1 MDQNYIFLS
10 RNITLLHPDVQIE
23 CQDVPNDQ
31 QSHNLT
37 LGCHN

>member
-1 MDQNYIFLS
+1 MDQNYIILS
-10 RNITLLHPDVQIE
+10 RNVTLEHPGVE